1 MVYVPYEVV
10 RRWMLERWGLK
21 KKELPDT
28 PPLTLSDIS
37 IEWFKILDW
46 VPESSED
53 FERFRNQFG
62 SQDRNKVYCSRYLPK
77 TQWSK
82 RRGR

>member
-28 PPLTLSDIS
+28 PPLTASDIR

-46 VPESSED
+46 VPESYED
-53 FERFRNQFG
+53 FERFRNQFLH
-62 SQDRNKVYCSRYLPK
+62 DRDKVYCTRYLPK